1 MARKN
6 HPGKRPSG
14 TTSSKWLRT
23 TAGGGRDISRIL
35 DPAPTVESDRYGD
48 WFVQYIPAVNA
59 RKTYTCPE
67 CYRPIPPGTAHLV
80 VWQEATCWAENV
92 PLMNAA
98 TGTGTVGAAA
108 ENNSRILCASPPFL
122 GLRYTYPD

>member
-1 MARKN
+1 MSMARKN

-59 RKTYTCPE
+59 QKTYTCPE

-80 VWQEATCWAENV
+80 VWQESHVLGRERAIDERRHWHRHCWR
-92 PLMNAA
+92 
-98 TGTGTVGAAA
+98 
-108 ENNSRILCASPPFL
+108 SR
-122 GLRYTYPD
+122 RK

>member
-35 DPAPTVESDRYGD
+35 DPAPRIERDRFGD
-48 WFVQYIPAVNA
+48 WLVQYVPAVNA
-59 RKTYTCPE
+59 LKTYTCPE
-67 CYRPIPPGTAHLV
+67 CNCPISPRTAHLV
-80 VWQEATCWAENV
+80 VWQESHTLGRSRAIDERRHWHQHCWRTRRA
-92 PLMNAA
+92 
-98 TGTGTVGAAA
+98 
-108 ENNSRILCASPPFL
+108 
-122 GLRYTYPD
+122 

>member
-1 MARKN
+1 MPEKLTPAPN
-6 HPGKRPSG
+6 VTVPYRPE
-14 TTSSKWLRT
+14 LRT
-23 TAGGGRDISRIL
+23 WWCG
-35 DPAPTVESDRYGD
+35 
-48 WFVQYIPAVNA
+48 
-59 RKTYTCPE
+59 KK
-67 CYRPIPPGTAHLV
+67 
-80 VWQEATCWAENV
+80 ATCWAENV

>member
-1 MARKN
+1 MSMARKN

-80 VWQEATCWAENV
+80 VWQESHVLGRERAIDERRHWHQHCWR
-92 PLMNAA
+92 
-98 TGTGTVGAAA
+98 
-108 ENNSRILCASPPFL
+108 SR
-122 GLRYTYPD
+122 RK

>member
-1 MARKN
+1 MSMARKN

-48 WFVQYIPAVNA
+48 WFVQ
-59 RKTYTCPE
+59 
-67 CYRPIPPGTAHLV
+67 
-80 VWQEATCWAENV
+80 
-92 PLMNAA
+92 
-98 TGTGTVGAAA
+98 
-108 ENNSRILCASPPFL
+108 
-122 GLRYTYPD
+122 